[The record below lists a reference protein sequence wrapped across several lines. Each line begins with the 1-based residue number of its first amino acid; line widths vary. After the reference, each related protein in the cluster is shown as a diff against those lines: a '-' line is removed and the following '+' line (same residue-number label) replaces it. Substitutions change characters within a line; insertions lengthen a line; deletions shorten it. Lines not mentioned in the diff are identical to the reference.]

1 MVLGTIQFMEP
12 RMDWI
17 RMAPAGGAV
26 YGAHIGPGK
35 GRHKC
40 PFGRTPSAEGIR
52 GAGRAWLVKHGRY
65 STGSAVGPHALRTVK
80 IWCVYAVK
88 LDMDHIGLDS
98 SG

>member
-12 RMDWI
+12 RMDCI

-26 YGAHIGPGK
+26 FEAHIGPGK

-52 GAGRAWLVKHGRY
+52 GAGQV
-65 STGSAVGPHALRTVK
+65 
-80 IWCVYAVK
+80 
-88 LDMDHIGLDS
+88 
-98 SG
+98 